1 MVMSYA
7 CFGPRHSPY
16 SNYKYRA
23 SDIAAI
29 GTTSN
34 VFSNH
39 AVLNR
44 DSNIS
49 PPRQWAD
56 TLCIELRSW
65 VYLKWRY
72 CSFYLNAL
80 MIPHGWAFAWS
91 IVNELLPVAFEATE
105 RSSTDVLLNH
115 HTNCRCIVESRK
127 LILFHLLAA
136 YKQFTA
142 ADLWSLDWRRVPV
155 SLPVSC
161 QPSFQQHPFKFQKQH
176 RRESRWWLFGW
187 SAGAEAEK
195 GLKQAGTIML
205 IIHAYTHIY
214 SHTSTIRGTLSC
226 IHYTH
231 THIHTHTHT
240 HMHTPPLSPVTFHHL
255 YTVSTEW

>member
-1 MVMSYA
+1 MS
-7 CFGPRHSPY
+7 PI
-16 SNYKYRA
+16 NE
-23 SDIAAI
+23 DI
-29 GTTSN
+29 
-34 VFSNH
+34 
-39 AVLNR
+39 
-44 DSNIS
+44 D
-49 PPRQWAD
+49 
-56 TLCIELRSW
+56 
-65 VYLKWRY
+65 

-91 IVNELLPVAFEATE
+91 IVNELLPVGFEATE

-136 YKQFTA
+136 YKQFTT

-187 SAGAEAEK
+187 SVSKRKYHNSSPPTSRTLQGMRYRISL
-195 GLKQAGTIML
+195 GL
-205 IIHAYTHIY
+205 Y
-214 SHTSTIRGTLSC
+214 
-226 IHYTH
+226 
-231 THIHTHTHT
+231 
-240 HMHTPPLSPVTFHHL
+240 
-255 YTVSTEW
+255 